1 MWITVTVNNYAIIKY
16 LAIVCNGGIEKG
28 DAMKICLVNALF
40 YPFAGGVEKHMY
52 ELSRELV
59 RQNVDVTVVTARIKG
74 TAAYEELEGV
84 KVNRVPCLSVNV
96 PGLYPPPLIISPFFS
111 MYLKRLDEENG
122 FDIIHLQNRFFVDFD
137 TAALYARLR
146 HKPFMMTIHNARPLG
161 ISPAITIF
169 GSAYDWL
176 IGRWPF
182 AMADR
187 IIAVSEWV
195 KYDIAKYH
203 IDERKIVPVHNG
215 INVSSFKPTAATSV
229 RKQYGIDG
237 PMLLFVGRMITQKGI
252 PYLIEAM
259 PLVLVRHPDAKL
271 LLIGR
276 GNALENLKKKTKAMG
291 LEKSVLFSGYM
302 TEEMLKEAYG
312 TCDLFVLPSIWEVL
326 PIAILEA
333 MSSARPVVCTNA
345 GGNAELVKDGLNGYV
360 VPMRDPEALADKIN
374 ALLDDPEKRKSMGR
388 AGRRRAEDEFDWKII
403 ALKTK
408 QVYEE
413 LLMEKKKGQ
422 RKNNRY
428 YPHVNVT

>member
-1 MWITVTVNNYAIIKY
+1 
-16 LAIVCNGGIEKG
+16 
-28 DAMKICLVNALF
+28 MKICLVNALF
-40 YPFAGGVEKHMY
+40 YPFSGGVEKHMY

-59 RQNVDVTVVTARIKG
+59 RLDVDVTVVTARIEG

-84 KVNRVPCLSVNV
+84 KVHRIPCLSVRV
-96 PGLYPPPLIISPFFS
+96 PGLYPPPLVLSPLFFL
-111 MYLKRLDEENG
+111 YLKRLDEENG

-146 HKPFMMTIHNARPLG
+146 HRPFMMTIHNARPVG
-161 ISPAITIF
+161 ISPAITAF

-176 IGRWPF
+176 VGRWPF
-182 AMADR
+182 ALSDR
-187 IIAVSEWV
+187 IIAVSEWARH
-195 KYDIAKYH
+195 DIAKYG
-203 IDERKIVPVHNG
+203 IDVRKIVTVHNG
-215 INVSSFKPTAATSV
+215 IAVGSFKPTAATGV
-229 RKQYGIDG
+229 RERYGIGG

-259 PLVLVRHPDAKL
+259 PPVLERHPDAKL

-276 GNALENLKKKTKAMG
+276 GNALEGFKKKVRAKG

-312 TCDLFVLPSIWEVL
+312 TCDIFVLPSVWEVL

-333 MSSARPVVCTNA
+333 MSSSKPVVCTDA

-360 VPMRDPEALADKIN
+360 VPMRDSKKLADRIN
-374 ALLDDPEKRKSMGR
+374 ALLDDPEKMKSMGR
-388 AGRRRAEDEFDWKII
+388 AGRRRAEEEFDWKLI

-408 QVYEE
+408 QVYED
-413 LLMEKKKGQ
+413 LLLEKKRGY
-422 RKNNRY
+422 RKKNRY
-428 YPHVNVT
+428 YPHINVTETAFY